1 MGVSIIIPAYNEEGN
16 IHQVLS
22 IVSDMPDIDEVLV
35 VNDGSSDDTS
45 AVACSY
51 GVRVLDLPVNKGK
64 GNAMYQGLMKTSGD
78 IVVFLDADL
87 VGLTKEQ
94 VIGLY
99 KPVLDDIADMTL
111 GIFSAGRGATD
122 LAQKLTPFLSGQRAV
137 KRMYLQMLDEEEWTS
152 GYGIEVALSRFANKH
167 GLRVMNVPLVNVTHP
182 MKEEKLGF
190 FKGAAA
196 RMKMYWEIAKEL
208 VRI

>member
-1 MGVSIIIPAYNEEGN
+1 MGVSIVIPAYNEENN
-16 IHQVLS
+16 IHPVLGT
-22 IVSDMPDIDEVLV
+22 VCDLPGIDEVLV
-35 VNDGSSDDTS
+35 VNDGSSDGTS
-45 AVACSY
+45 AVAGSY

-64 GNAMYQGLMKTSGD
+64 GNAMYQGLLNTSGE

-87 VGLTKEQ
+87 IGITKEQ
-94 VIGLY
+94 VIDLY
-99 KPVLDDIADMTL
+99 KPIADDMADMTL

-137 KRMYLQMLDEEEWTS
+137 KRKYLHMLGEEEWTS
-152 GYGIEVALSRFANKH
+152 GYGIEVALSRFAKKH
-167 GLRVMNVPLVNVTHP
+167 GLRVINVPLINVTHP

-196 RMKMYWEIAKEL
+196 RMKMYWEIAKVI
-208 VRI
+208 VRT